1 VRQQH
6 YHLVRTFQH
15 APDTNQQEPKAKQHS
30 SRYAAHLYLL
40 GVFLSP
46 KILNPDA
53 NNTAAGMERICVSL
67 LG

>member
-1 VRQQH
+1 MHQTQISK
-6 YHLVRTFQH
+6 
-15 APDTNQQEPKAKQHS
+15 NPKPNNT
-30 SRYAAHLYLL
+30 AAGMQRIYTYL
-40 GVFLSP
+40 GFFLSP